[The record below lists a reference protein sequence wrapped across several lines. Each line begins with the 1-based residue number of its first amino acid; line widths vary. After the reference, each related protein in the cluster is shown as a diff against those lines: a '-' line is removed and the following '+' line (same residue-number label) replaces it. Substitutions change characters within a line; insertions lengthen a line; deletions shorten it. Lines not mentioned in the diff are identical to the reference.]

1 MTCCGCAF
9 TPTRR
14 DRPQFYCCTSHR
26 WLWWEFRRIQVQEL
40 ALFDRDSYRARR
52 LAPDTPAPPFGG
64 DFIEDR
70 PPLPEQ
76 HRTHG
81 PLGY

>member
-14 DRPQFYCCTSHR
+14 GRPQFYCCTSHR

-40 ALFDRDSYRARR
+40 ALFDRDSIERAALRR
-52 LAPDTPAPPFGG
+52 ILRRPLLAGILSRTD
-64 DFIEDR
+64 
-70 PPLPEQ
+70 
-76 HRTHG
+76 HRYPSSIALTDH
-81 PLGY
+81 